1 MPDDLARLERELE
14 AMALRLRDLENI
26 QSPMLARTLQEFR
39 DLQGEVKRMQ
49 EQGTIE
55 TRGQLALMRERITQ
69 NREDLDA
76 LERDV
81 RTKADA
87 QGVQVLADDV
97 KKKADAQTLK
107 ELADDRKA
115 LVRIALAAVVAALLS
130 LGVSLILRATGGG

>member
-1 MPDDLARLERELE
+1 MPDELARIERDLAAMADRLRELE
-14 AMALRLRDLENI
+14 TI
-26 QSPMLARTLQEFR
+26 QSPMLKRALEEFR
-39 DLQGEVKRMQ
+39 ELQSEVKRMQ

-55 TRGQLALMRERITQ
+55 TRGQLALMRERINQ
-69 NREDLDA
+69 NRDDLDA

-81 RTKADA
+81 RSKADA
-87 QGVQVLADDV
+87 QGVADLAADV